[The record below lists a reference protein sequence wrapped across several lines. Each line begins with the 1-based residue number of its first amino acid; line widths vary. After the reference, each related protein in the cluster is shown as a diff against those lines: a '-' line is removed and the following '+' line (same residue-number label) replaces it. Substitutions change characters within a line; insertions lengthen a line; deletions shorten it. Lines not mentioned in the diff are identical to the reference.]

1 MHAETDDSNDDIS
14 PRFRQYIKEKKF
26 TIKDYGSYGLSNVL
40 VTPANHK
47 QKVAYVKD
55 IYIYVT
61 IRMYINDM
69 HIYVVVIRI

>member
-55 IYIYVT
+55 IYT
-61 IRMYINDM
+61 
-69 HIYVVVIRI
+69 